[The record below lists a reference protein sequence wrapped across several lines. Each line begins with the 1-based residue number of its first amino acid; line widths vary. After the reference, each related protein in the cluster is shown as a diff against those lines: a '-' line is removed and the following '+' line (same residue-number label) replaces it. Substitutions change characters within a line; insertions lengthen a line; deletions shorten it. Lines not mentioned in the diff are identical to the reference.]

1 MIDPFLLSIFWAS
14 LVALNGVI
22 SVKLALMYRK
32 DYDKRKLMF
41 IIGLILTSQTYIVVM
56 QGPSNSDLLRR
67 VFEWCPMP
75 LVFAFLF
82 SVLND
87 RFDFNLSKYYKIF
100 LGIVAVTISLFFI
113 PLPFPSMFAIFPG
126 TFFSLILAF
135 NQYSKHF
142 DLSSVTLML
151 SLPSFGVYYMGMY
164 QGIPELAIFS
174 AIIANT
180 FILLAFEVAK
190 KQTGVTSSPLLL
202 QKKLET
208 AETNFSVLFNL
219 LPDPAVIIDGR
230 GNFLEVT
237 DGVTNVTGF
246 TREEFFGTNFLNVPI
261 LSKKSK
267 ALVVKN
273 LAKRMMGL
281 HVDPYQV
288 EVIRKDGTTLFFE
301 LNASKIEYGG
311 KGVDLVLFRDLTER
325 YRLIKSVAEKEERFR
340 DITNNTGDWVWEV
353 DKEGTY
359 VYTSS
364 GGEKIL
370 GYNDGEILGKKFIDF
385 ILPEENNGSVDF
397 LEESYKTK
405 ESFDFFKRCLHKS
418 GKLVVLETRGV
429 PILDEKGTVVG
440 YRGVD
445 RDITEKHE
453 MEEKLLKS
461 ERLAAVGELATMV
474 AHDLRNPL
482 QSIATAMYCLEKE
495 IPEENSEKAK
505 KLVANVK
512 NSLNYSDK
520 IVRELLDYSA
530 KIHLDLTVITPSEL
544 VSKALSTITVPSD
557 VKLLNNLEKKP
568 VVHVD
573 VNRIRRVCV
582 NIISNA
588 FDAMPKG
595 GTLTISSKTVKENLE
610 LSFSDTGEGMTK
622 QQIDKLMVPFYTT
635 KAKGMGLGL
644 AISKRIVEAH
654 HGKIVVD
661 STVGQGTTFTL
672 LLPIQKHV
680 KTVAPVQNKRQPLE
694 QYSR

>member
-1 MIDPFLLSIFWAS
+1 MIDPFLLSIFWMS

-56 QGPSNSDLLRR
+56 QGLNSSPLMRR
-67 VFEWCPMP
+67 VFEWCPLP

-87 RFDFNLSKYYKIF
+87 RFDVNLSKCYRVF
-100 LGIVAVTISLFFI
+100 LGVVAVTISLFFI

-126 TFFSLILAF
+126 VIFSLILAL

-151 SLPSFGVYYMGMY
+151 SLPSFGLYYMGMY
-164 QGIPELAIFS
+164 QGIAELGLFS
-174 AIIANT
+174 AVIATT

-219 LPDPAVIIDGR
+219 LPDPAIIIDGR

-237 DGVTNVTGF
+237 DSVTNVTGF
-246 TREEFFGTNFLNVPI
+246 TREEFFGTSFFNVPI
-261 LSKKSK
+261 LSTKSK
-267 ALVVKN
+267 AIVVKN

-281 HVDPYQV
+281 PVDPYQV
-288 EVIRKDGTTLFFE
+288 EVIRKDGTILFFE
-301 LNASKIEYGG
+301 LNASKIEYEG
-311 KGVDLVLFRDLTER
+311 KTADLVLFRDLTER
-325 YRLIKSVAEKEERFR
+325 HRLIKSVAEKEERFR

-364 GGEKIL
+364 GGKITL
-370 GYNDGEILGKKFIDF
+370 GYDDDEIVGKKFSDF
-385 ILPEENNGSVDF
+385 LLPEENKSSVDF
-397 LEESYKTK
+397 LKRSYKIK
-405 ESFDFFKRCLHKS
+405 ESFDFVKHCLHKS
-418 GKLVVLETRGV
+418 GKIVVLETRGV

-482 QSIATAMYCLEKE
+482 QSIATAMYCLEKV

-512 NSLNYSDK
+512 NSLDYSDK

-530 KIHLDLTVITPSEL
+530 KIHLDLTKTTPSEL

-557 VKLLNNLEKKP
+557 VKLLNYLENKP
-568 VVHVD
+568 VVYVD

-588 FDAMPKG
+588 FDAMPTG
-595 GTLTISSKTVKENLE
+595 GTFRISSKTIKENLE

-622 QQIDKLMVPFYTT
+622 QQIGKLMVPFFTT

-644 AISKRIVEAH
+644 AISKRIIEAH
-654 HGKIVVD
+654 HGKIVVN
-661 STVGQGTTFTL
+661 STVGHGTTFTL
-672 LLPIQKHV
+672 VLPIKKHV
-680 KTVAPVQNKRQPLE
+680 KPAASVQDKLKPLE
-694 QYSR
+694 QYSH